1 MPASLYSQEN
11 EPRQGNCFPATPAPV
26 LRLLLLLDA
35 AVLFL
40 LLFSQGDRQQQQK
53 EARES
58 SVRRCPG
65 FLIHLYVASIE
76 KHASSRRN
84 FGMSLF
90 THLRKI
96 YVAICFLTL

>member
-1 MPASLYSQEN
+1 MLA
-11 EPRQGNCFPATPAPV
+11 
-26 LRLLLLLDA
+26 A

-84 FGMSLF
+84 FGTSLF

-96 YVAICFLTL
+96 YICGHVDMSFIF

>member
-1 MPASLYSQEN
+1 MLA
-11 EPRQGNCFPATPAPV
+11 
-26 LRLLLLLDA
+26 A

-58 SVRRCPG
+58 SVRGCPG

-84 FGMSLF
+84 FGTSLF

-96 YVAICFLTL
+96 YVAMWICHLFFDSLICSLRRQNPKPFSCKEK

>member
-1 MPASLYSQEN
+1 MFA
-11 EPRQGNCFPATPAPV
+11 
-26 LRLLLLLDA
+26 A

-40 LLFSQGDRQQQQK
+40 LLLSQGDRQQLQQK

-84 FGMSLF
+84 FGTSLF
-90 THLRKI
+90 TYLLFAQNICGHLDMSFI
-96 YVAICFLTL
+96 F